1 MARVGR
7 VDTPRQG
14 EIGMNELNNRRK
26 GADRRE
32 SRGGETPYLTRAGW
46 VSIDRRKTEDRR
58 RFDMLSLLPGEVEE
72 IEIKPV

>member
-1 MARVGR
+1 
-7 VDTPRQG
+7 
-14 EIGMNELNNRRK
+14 MNELNNRRK

-32 SRGGETPYLTRAGW
+32 NRGGEAPYLTKAGW
-46 VSIDRRKTEDRR
+46 VSIDRRKAPDRR